1 MQFREFGEAKR
12 EKIVLLHG
20 GGLSWWNYRETA
32 EILKNDFHIV
42 LPILDGHAGSD
53 HPLQASRKMRR
64 KSSRGSTHIAAALSC

>member
-12 EKIVLLHG
+12 EKLVLLHG

-42 LPILDGHAGSD
+42 LPILD
-53 HPLQASRKMRR
+53 
-64 KSSRGSTHIAAALSC
+64 